1 MNRRTLVLPA
11 LAGLLVPTL
20 ASCGD
25 SAGGDPGTHAIVVGT
40 TDRFTVSD
48 EMPAPFDPAA
58 GYEIGL
64 WNVQRSIF
72 QTLLR
77 PPRSGTEPVPEAA
90 SECAFTDHHEEQYR
104 CTLRSGLTFSN
115 GHALTARDVV
125 FSVRRMLKIGGEL
138 GPASLLSGVDRVE
151 ATNDTEVV
159 FHLKK
164 PDATFPYKLA
174 TPAAAILDSR
184 TYPAHAFRKGFDAVG
199 SGPYVLDGYDQDA
212 RRAVLVRNPDYK
224 GTLNVK
230 NNKIVLQSF
239 DGSEEME
246 QALKAGDIDVMNR
259 TIAPKQV
266 NELARATSD
275 RIDLFESPGQEIR
288 YLVFQTDAPHAGQL
302 AVRRAVAQTVDRQ
315 ALVRD
320 VYKRT
325 AEPLYS
331 LVPSGLPG
339 HTNSFFNEYG
349 DPDVSAARRT
359 LADAGVDT
367 PVRMTLHYTTDHYGA
382 VTQREFEE
390 LKRQLDSTG
399 LFDVDIEGTPW
410 KDYRPTATKGKYEVY
425 GFGWFPD
432 FVDPDN
438 FLAPFFTEDNFL
450 KTPYVNEEIRNRL
463 IPKER
468 REPDRAAATGDFERA
483 QDIIAD
489 EVPVLP
495 LWQGK
500 QYIAARDDI
509 TGVEWALN
517 SASVLQLWE
526 LERGVKG

>member
-1 MNRRTLVLPA
+1 MNRKALVLPA

-20 ASCGD
+20 SACG
-25 SAGGDPGTHAIVVGT
+25 GGEGGGSDGDAIVVGT
-40 TDRFTVSD
+40 TDQYTVTD
-48 EMPAPFDPAA
+48 EMPAPFDPTA
-58 GYEIGL
+58 GYELGL

-72 QTLLR
+72 QTLMR

-90 SECAFTDHHEEQYR
+90 TGCEFTDHHDEQYR

-115 GHALTARDVV
+115 GHKLTAKDVV
-125 FSVRRMLKIGGEL
+125 FSVRRMLKIGGDM
-138 GPASLLSGVDRVE
+138 GPASLLSGIDRVE
-151 ATNDTEVV
+151 ATDDTEVV

-164 PDATFPYKLA
+164 PDATFPFKLS
-174 TPAAAILDSR
+174 TPAAAILDSQA
-184 TYPAHAFRKGFDAVG
+184 YPAHGYLKGFQAIG
-199 SGPYVLDGYDQDA
+199 SGPYVLDSYDKHKHE
-212 RRAVLVRNPDYK
+212 AVLVANPDYK
-224 GTLNVK
+224 GTLDVK
-230 NNKIVLQSF
+230 NSKIILRSF
-239 DGSEEME
+239 DDSETME

-259 TIAPKQV
+259 GIAPAQV
-266 NELARATSD
+266 NELNRPSSD
-275 RIDLFESPGQEIR
+275 KINLIASPGQEIR
-288 YLVFQTDAPHAGQL
+288 YLVFQTDGPHAGKL
-302 AVRRAVAQTVDRQ
+302 AVRRAMAQIIDRK

-325 AEPLYS
+325 VDPLYS

-349 DPDVSAARRT
+349 DPDVEAARRT
-359 LADAGVDT
+359 LTQAGVDT

-382 VTQREFEE
+382 VTAKEFEE
-390 LKRQLDSTG
+390 LKRQLNSTG
-399 LFDVDIEGTPW
+399 LFDVDVKGTPW
-410 KDYRPTATKGKYEVY
+410 KDYRPAQLKGKYEVY

-432 FVDPDN
+432 FIDADN
-438 FLAPFFTEDNFL
+438 FLAPFFAKDNFL
-450 KTPYVNEEIRNRL
+450 KTPYVNDEIRNDV

-468 REPDRAAATGDFERA
+468 RDTDRASATDDFERA
-483 QDIIAD
+483 QDVIAK
-489 EVPVLP
+489 EVPILP

-526 LERGVKG
+526 LKRGVTG

>member
-11 LAGLLVPTL
+11 LAGLLIPSL
-20 ASCGD
+20 AACGG
-25 SAGGDPGTHAIVVGT
+25 SAGDGSGGDAIVVGT
-40 TDRFTVSD
+40 TDQYTVTD

-90 SECAFTDHHEEQYR
+90 RQCEFTDHHDEQYR

-115 GHALTARDVV
+115 GHELTAQDVV
-125 FSVRRMLKIGGEL
+125 FSVKRMLAIGGDL
-138 GPASLLSGVDRVE
+138 GPASLLSGIDRVE
-151 ATNDTEVV
+151 AAGDHEVV

-164 PDATFPYKLA
+164 PDATFPFKLA
-174 TPAAAILDSR
+174 TPAAAILDSQ
-184 TYPAHAFRKGFDAVG
+184 TYPAHGFLKGFKTVG
-199 SGPYVLDGYDQDA
+199 SGPYVLDSYDKGKHE
-212 RRAVLVRNPDYK
+212 AVLVRNPDYK
-224 GTLNVK
+224 GTLTV
-230 NNKIVLQSF
+230 NNSKIVLRSF
-239 DGSEEME
+239 SDSHTME

-259 TIAPKQV
+259 SIAPQQV
-266 NELARATSD
+266 NELDRATSGK
-275 RIDLFESPGQEIR
+275 INLIESPGQEIR
-288 YLVFQTDAPHAGQL
+288 YLVFQTDAPHAGKL
-302 AVRRAVAQTVDRQ
+302 AVRRAMAQIIDRK

-325 AEPLYS
+325 ADPLYS

-349 DPDVSAARRT
+349 DPDVGAARRT
-359 LADAGVDT
+359 LAQAGIDT

-382 VTQREFEE
+382 VTAKEFEE
-390 LKRQLDSTG
+390 LKQQLNSTG
-399 LFDVDIEGTPW
+399 LFDVDVKGTPW
-410 KDYRPTATKGKYEVY
+410 KDYRPAASKGTYEVY

-432 FVDPDN
+432 FLDPDN
-438 FLAPFFTEDNFL
+438 FLAPFFAKDNFL
-450 KTPYVNEEIRNRL
+450 KSPYVNDEIRNKI
-463 IPKER
+463 IPRER
-468 REPDRAAATGDFERA
+468 RETNRAAAVGDFERA
-483 QDIIAD
+483 QDIIASQ
-489 EVPVLP
+489 VPVLP

-526 LERGVKG
+526 LKRGVKG